1 MRTKNELLLITIL
14 CFWGGI
20 LFMPCAEGNDTIFR
34 GRVIDADTKEPIE
47 GTVVVAY
54 WLKAW
59 QTISGEKTEL
69 KEVKEILTDKN
80 GEWSIAGPKGQEND
94 PHPYFS
100 FFLFLSYIREPAFIV
115 FKPGYCS
122 FPSGFSISACKE
134 KLKPG
139 GTGEI
144 MEGKTIELSKLPE
157 QMNREDI
164 LMAVPGPIMGESA
177 LEKQR
182 QFIKLMNE
190 GKKSLGLP
198 EIKY

>member
-1 MRTKNELLLITIL
+1 MRTKIELLLITIL

-94 PHPYFS
+94 PHPYLS

-144 MEGKTIELSKLPE
+144 MEGKTIELPRVTDK
-157 QMNREDI
+157 EDR
-164 LMAVPGPIMGESA
+164 LKAMRPGPVAGEGS
-177 LEKQR
+177 LEKQKQYIR
-182 QFIKLMNE
+182 LLNE
-190 GKKSLGLP
+190 ESRHLGIQ
-198 EIKY
+198 ENKY